1 MTKSEIAATLNEIQL
16 SIDEVQ
22 GAIDGLFD
30 RLVNKPKPKAPAK
43 SKKAKGSKLVVT
55 SPHRWT
61 PLLQFALRLMPPVA
75 SLVIRRDRDGPYSFK
90 NCV

>member
-22 GAIDGLFD
+22 GAIDGLLD

-43 SKKAKGSKLVVT
+43 SKKAKGSK
-55 SPHRWT
+55 
-61 PLLQFALRLMPPVA
+61 
-75 SLVIRRDRDGPYSFK
+75 
-90 NCV
+90 